1 MSNSRIIFDENGN
14 ITTICGE
21 ADIELSRFLIESRLR
36 KEEINIEGRNLKIN
50 EEMLKEERK
59 RTLDNKIV
67 NYILVAV
74 SVISMV
80 VSIVS

>member
-14 ITTICGE
+14 ITTISGE

-50 EEMLKEERK
+50 EEMLKEEQK